1 MRVGVPVDTDIRDAQ
16 RVLDGPHI
24 TIFLNGERIGQRF
37 YRPAGQTG
45 DGCGLGLAIVREI
58 ARQYQGTLSV
68 GTSPRLGG
76 ALLKVEFPLADAGR

>member
-1 MRVGVPVDTDIRDAQ
+1 MAWLCVEDN
-16 RVLDGPHI
+16 GPGI
-24 TIFLNGERIGQRF
+24 PEGERARIGQRF